1 MDYNF
6 SKYRIQPTAAADYE
20 AVNARTPAPDVD
32 EVPGSLKVASFN
44 VLNYFTTIDTGAFI
58 CSPSGT
64 MECRGADTAEELTR
78 QRDKILAAAGD

>member
-44 VLNYFTTIDTGAFI
+44 VLNYFTHD
-58 CSPSGT
+58 
-64 MECRGADTAEELTR
+64 
-78 QRDKILAAAGD
+78 